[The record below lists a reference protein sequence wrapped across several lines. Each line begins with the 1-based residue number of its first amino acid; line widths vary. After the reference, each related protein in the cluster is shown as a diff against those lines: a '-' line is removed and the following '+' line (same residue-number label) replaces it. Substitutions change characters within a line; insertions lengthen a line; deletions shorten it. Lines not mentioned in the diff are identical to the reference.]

1 MMRLSTIVILLLLM
15 IRTPITL
22 AQAKKSPL
30 NIFGYFQTSF
40 QHWTALDFETSHP
53 QFIEEEKRPEQ
64 NSFSIQQLN
73 LFFSKDVMQDWRA
86 FVNFEIL
93 NTFSS
98 SRQWGAFNLEEA
110 WVRYKPS
117 DKFNVKFGLLIPTFN
132 NLNEI
137 KNRTPLL
144 PYIIRP
150 IIYET
155 SFTEFFQ
162 GVEEGAPSRAFVQAS
177 GILPIGEGKFDYV
190 FYIGNS
196 PNISDKSEDEQT
208 GVDITNTLLVGGRVG
223 FRFNDMKAGF
233 SVTRDNVN
241 LTWDEFQGEPLFTYE
256 EVPRIRLGGDLSFHL
271 GQLFF
276 EGEIISIAYNDDLPE
291 ISIDKLFYYGT
302 LGYQITEQ
310 LFPYVSYYFIEWD
323 FPFIASSIPELIINT
338 GIGKMEGLTF
348 GISFNLN
355 DVITFK
361 GQYIP
366 VILNDELPLIT
377 NEEITIKRKLNIIAI
392 AASVYF

>member
-1 MMRLSTIVILLLLM
+1 
-15 IRTPITL
+15 
-22 AQAKKSPL
+22 
-30 NIFGYFQTSF
+30 
-40 QHWTALDFETSHP
+40 
-53 QFIEEEKRPEQ
+53 
-64 NSFSIQQLN
+64 
-73 LFFSKDVMQDWRA
+73 MQDWRA

-117 DKFNVKFGLLIPTFN
+117 DRFNMKFGLLIPTFN

-177 GILPIGEGKFDYV
+177 GILPIGEGKFDYA

-196 PNISDKSEDEQT
+196 PNISDKNEDEQT
-208 GVDITNTLLVGGRVG
+208 GVDITNTFLVGGRVG

-241 LTWDEFQGEPLFTYE
+241 LTWDESFQGEPLFTYE

-361 GQYIP
+361 GQFIP

>member
-1 MMRLSTIVILLLLM
+1 MRLSTIIILLLLM
-15 IRTPITL
+15 IKAPITL
-22 AQAKKSPL
+22 AQAKESPL

-73 LFFSKDVMQDWRA
+73 LFFSKDLVRDWRA
-86 FVNFEIL
+86 FVNLEIL

-117 DKFNVKFGLLIPTFN
+117 DKFNVKLGLLIPVFN

-155 SFTEFFQ
+155 SFSEFFS
-162 GVEEGAPSRAFVQAS
+162 GIEEGAPSRAFVQAS
-177 GILPIGEGKFDYV
+177 GILPIGEGKFDYAL
-190 FYIGNS
+190 YIGNS
-196 PNISDKSEDEQT
+196 PNISSKSESEQT
-208 GVDITNTLLVGGRVG
+208 GVDVTNTFLVGGRVG
-223 FRFNDMKAGF
+223 FRFNELKAGF
-233 SVTRDNVN
+233 SATRDNVN
-241 LTWDEFQGEPLFTYE
+241 FTWDEFQGEPLFTYE

-276 EGEIISIAYNDDLPE
+276 EGELVSIAYKDDLPE
-291 ISIDKLFYYGT
+291 ISTDKLFYYGT

-310 LFPYVSYYFIEWD
+310 LFPYVSYWLTKWD
-323 FPFIASSIPELIINT
+323 YPFIASTIPELVINT
-338 GIGKMEGLTF
+338 AIGNIEALSF
-348 GISFNLN
+348 GISFHLN
-355 DVITFK
+355 DRINFK

-366 VILNDELPLIT
+366 IILNDELPLIT